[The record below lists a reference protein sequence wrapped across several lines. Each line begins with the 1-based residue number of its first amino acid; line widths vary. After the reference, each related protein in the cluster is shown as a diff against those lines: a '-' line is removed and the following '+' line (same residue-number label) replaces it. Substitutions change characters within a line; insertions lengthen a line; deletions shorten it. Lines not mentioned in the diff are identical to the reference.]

1 MSKRGFPITTQ
12 IREFRRKNA
21 EARQA
26 EYDKLTL
33 QQKLDRLPANGAKRQ
48 RARLEAALNK
58 QSQKPAEQVPAQEAA
73 KPNNNQQQKTKKEG
87 K

>member
-1 MSKRGFPITTQ
+1 MSHRGYTNTRE
-12 IREFRRKNA
+12 IRAFRRKNA

-48 RARLEAALNK
+48 RARLEAAIASQNK
-58 QSQKPAEQVPAQEAA
+58 KAEPSQTPAHNAG
-73 KPNNNQQQKTKKEG
+73 KSNNNQQNKKEG